1 MEIKITKGK
10 VDFNTS
16 KLGNSK
22 DVLFVE
28 FPNCISTTTNK
39 SFKWMPTYRQL
50 EEIKS
55 ALDDVEQRS
64 WGNTHNNQENCSGK
78 PTNRN

>member
-10 VDFNTS
+10 ADFNTS
-16 KLGNSK
+16 PLGNSK
-22 DVLFVE
+22 EVVFVE

-50 EEIKS
+50 EEIRQ
-55 ALDDVEQRS
+55 ALKEIEEISWKDNNNHSEQLKIS
-64 WGNTHNNQENCSGK
+64 EEAK
-78 PTNRN
+78 